1 MSARQPIEIV
11 PVGLRVEGR
20 SILVVGAG
28 RIAARK
34 AAAYLERRA
43 NVTVV
48 ATHHGPEMD
57 ALPVARRI
65 VRPFEPAD
73 LDGAWLVVTA
83 TGDPRVDGAVY
94 RAAEARRVWCNAA
107 DDPLHCSII
116 LPAVSRAGDIT
127 VSVSTGGRSP
137 ATASWLK
144 RRIDELLDRDTVAIS
159 EISARVRDSVRGRG
173 LPTEVPG
180 WAAVL
185 DADAEA
191 LVAAGRGDELEQLL
205 FDAVVD
211 GSR

>member
-1 MSARQPIEIV
+1 MSARRPIEIV

-34 AAAYLERRA
+34 AAAYVERGA
-43 NVTVV
+43 LVTVV
-48 ATHHGPEMD
+48 ATQHGPEME
-57 ALPVARRI
+57 ALPVAERI
-65 VRPFEPAD
+65 VRQFEPAD
-73 LDGAWLVVTA
+73 LDGVWLAVTA
-83 TGDPRVDGAVY
+83 TGDPQVDGAVY
-94 RAAEARRVWCNAA
+94 RAAEQRRIWCNAA
-107 DDPLHCSII
+107 DDPDHCSII

-127 VSVSTGGRSP
+127 VAVSTGGRSP

-144 RRIDELLDRDTVAIS
+144 RRIDELLDRDTVVIA
-159 EISARVRDSVRGRG
+159 EIIARVRDSVRGRG

-185 DADAEA
+185 DDDAEA
-191 LVAAGRGDELEQLL
+191 LVAAGRGDELERRL
-205 FDAVVD
+205 FNAVVG